1 MRAVALV
8 LLTLLPV
15 HAAHAQTT
23 QAANK
28 DVAAKGVATRE
39 IRVTGGA
46 VSGVADNGL
55 VIFKGIPFAAPPV
68 GELRWKAPAPVKPW
82 SGVKKA
88 DAFANACMQPPNSQ
102 GNTSPVS
109 EDCLYLNVW
118 TPATSS
124 AAKLPVVVWIHGGG
138 FTGGST
144 SISMYDGTGFA
155 KKGVVLVSLAYRL
168 GPFGFMAHPE
178 LSRESGHGSGAY
190 GIEDLVAGLKWVQA
204 NIAGFG
210 GDRGNVTIFGH
221 SAGSAAVTFLAA
233 SPVSKGLFHKV
244 IAMSG
249 ASFTPLQ
256 TSPRDAFGMSIPALK
271 TAEAT
276 GDAFLAKLG
285 AKSIADAR
293 ALDAGK
299 IQAATG
305 GGLTFRPVA
314 DGYVISQ
321 DLYTLYEQHKFNDT
335 PVLLGHTSDETL
347 AFGGGQGV
355 TPAAFEQQV
364 TEQFGPQAQT
374 ILKAYPH
381 ATDAEAVKAARHLRN
396 DTSFAWNM
404 WTWAREQSKQGT
416 GKVFSYYYN
425 NHGPQAEGS
434 GHGSDVPFAFQ
445 TLAGGRRM
453 PSPSDLA
460 LSGMI
465 SSYYVN
471 FATTGDPNG
480 KGLPQWPAFTDKN
493 QQVMVF
499 DAAPSARTYPA
510 LDTVKVFDPYF
521 DRLRKGK

>member
-1 MRAVALV
+1 MRAIALV
-8 LLTLLPV
+8 VLTFLPV
-15 HAAHAQTT
+15 HAASAQII
-23 QAANK
+23 QAK
-28 DVAAKGVATRE
+28 
-39 IRVTGGA
+39 VTGGE
-46 VSGVADNGL
+46 VSGVTENGIT
-55 VIFKGIPFAAPPV
+55 IFKGIPFAAPPT
-68 GELRWKAPAPVKPW
+68 GDLRWKAPAPVKPW
-82 SGVKKA
+82 TGVRKA
-88 DAFANACMQPPNSQ
+88 EAFAHACMQPPNSQ
-102 GNTSPVS
+102 GNTAPVS

-118 TPATSS
+118 TPATSPT
-124 AAKLPVVVWIHGGG
+124 AKLPVIVWVHGGG

-144 SISMYDGTGFA
+144 SIGMYDGTGFA
-155 KKGVVLVSLAYRL
+155 KKGVILVSLAYRL

-190 GIEDLVAGLKWVQA
+190 GIEDLIAGLKWVHA
-204 NIAGFG
+204 NIAAFG
-210 GDRGNVTIFGH
+210 GDPGNVTIFGH
-221 SAGSAAVTFLAA
+221 SAGSAAVGFLAA
-233 SPVSKGLFHKV
+233 SPLSKGLFHRV

-249 ASFTPLQ
+249 VSFTPLQ
-256 TSPRDAFGMSIPALK
+256 TSQQNSFGMSIPSLK

-276 GDAFLAKLG
+276 GTAFLSKLNV
-285 AKSIADAR
+285 KSIAEAR
-293 ALDAGK
+293 ALGADA

-305 GGLTFRPVA
+305 GGLSFRPVA
-314 DGYVISQ
+314 DGAVISQ

-355 TPAAFEQQV
+355 TPAAFEKQV
-364 TEQFGPQAQT
+364 NEQFGTQADAV
-374 ILKAYPH
+374 LKAYPH
-381 ATDAEAVKAARHLRN
+381 ATDAEAVRAARHLRN

-404 WTWAREQSKQGT
+404 WTWAKEQSKQGT

-445 TLAGGRRM
+445 TLAGRRT
-453 PSPSDLA
+453 PSKDDLA
-460 LSGMI
+460 LSDMI

-480 KGLPQWPAFTDKN
+480 KGLPPWPAFTDKN

-510 LDTVKVFDPYF
+510 LESVKVFDPYF
-521 DRLRKGK
+521 DRMRKEK